1 MSKSNKPTRF
11 RANYFQ
17 SFQEAGAA
25 RTASQA
31 VSVDGSKRDRSI
43 PRRPLLWLVAALLF
57 TLPPMLGSLVSW
69 VPSVFLV
76 ALAMKFWME
85 PRGYRL
91 RFAALKLLLATAA
104 LFAIFASYGS
114 LKGVEPGISLLVVL
128 VALKVLE
135 AHTAREFQVMV
146 LMGWVLCLCGFFLS
160 QEFEIALS
168 LLIAFALLLVALI
181 QFHRGSAPGALWPP
195 LGTAGKILLQ
205 AAPLVVFLF
214 ISFPRINTGLR
225 FDLRAGSSAKTG
237 FSERLAPGNIAAL
250 ANSSDIAF
258 RAEFPGRTTMPPGP
272 MYWRGAVMW
281 HCDGL
286 EWRAPYVPVSI
297 TRSARQFPR
306 VNTIR
311 QRITLAPHGARW
323 MFALDRPFEV
333 PSGAILARGDYL
345 WSVQTIRKARRYE
358 VVSSLG
364 TSGKDLTQ
372 GERSEALEVPPW
384 ISPAVRELAQSWAT
398 PSSTPRAVVNSALQ
412 FFQAQG
418 FRYSLSPGEYRRN
431 DLEQFLFH
439 RRIGFCEHYAA
450 SFATLMR
457 LAGIPARV
465 VVGYLGGE
473 YNDLGHF
480 FLVRQA
486 DTHAWCEVWLPESGW
501 TRVDPTTAVAPGRA
515 SLDLNSFL
523 ERDIAS
529 GQMEAR
535 QSALVA
541 KLARS
546 RLVTNLRLAL
556 ETLSYEWDTRVLAFD
571 ADVQEV
577 MLDSIGL
584 ANRGPF
590 VLIIEILIVAV
601 ALLVIYFGWMQLR
614 TRSRAD
620 RVKVLYERFCQKA
633 ARLGV
638 QRDPWE
644 GPTDFSNR
652 AAQLLPNESK
662 RIREISN
669 TYVALR
675 YAPEPAS
682 IVLDKFTKVVRAFA
696 VRR

>member
-1 MSKSNKPTRF
+1 
-11 RANYFQ
+11 
-17 SFQEAGAA
+17 
-25 RTASQA
+25 
-31 VSVDGSKRDRSI
+31 
-43 PRRPLLWLVAALLF
+43 
-57 TLPPMLGSLVSW
+57 
-69 VPSVFLV
+69 
-76 ALAMKFWME
+76 MKFWME

-91 RFAALKLLLATAA
+91 RFAMLKLMLAALA

-114 LKGVEPGISLLVVL
+114 LKGIEPGISLLVVL
-128 VALKVLE
+128 VSLKVLE

-160 QEFEIALS
+160 QDFVIALS
-168 LLIAFALLLVALI
+168 ILTAFTLLLVALI
-181 QFHRGSAPGALWPP
+181 QFYRGSSPGAFWPP
-195 LGTAGKILLQ
+195 LGTTCKILVQ
-205 AAPLVVFLF
+205 AAPLVVLLF
-214 ISFPRINTGLR
+214 VLFPRVNTGLR
-225 FDLRAGSSAKTG
+225 FDFRPNRLAGSG
-237 FSERLAPGNIAAL
+237 FSDRLSPGSIAAL

-258 RAEFPGRTTMPPGP
+258 RAEFPGGSATPPGS
-272 MYWRGAVMW
+272 MYWRGLVMW
-281 HCDGL
+281 HCDGM

-297 TRSARQFPR
+297 SRSARQFPR
-306 VNTIR
+306 GNAFR

-323 MFALDRPFEV
+323 MFALDRPFEI
-333 PSGAILARGDYL
+333 PPGAILARGDYL

-358 VVSSLG
+358 VVSSPG
-364 TSGKDLTQ
+364 ATGKELTP
-372 GERSEALEVPPW
+372 GERREALEIPSS

-398 PSSTPRAVVNSALQ
+398 QNSNPRAIVNSALQ

-418 FRYSLSPGEYRRN
+418 FRYSLTPGEYGKN
-431 DLEQFLFH
+431 GLEQFLFH

-480 FLVRQA
+480 VLVRQA

-523 ERDIAS
+523 ERRIAS

-535 QSALVA
+535 RSAFLTQ
-541 KLARS
+541 LARS
-546 RLVTNLRLAL
+546 ALFTNARLAL
-556 ETLSYEWDTRVLAFD
+556 ETLSYEWDTRLLAFD

-577 MLDSIGL
+577 LLDSMGL
-584 ANRGPF
+584 ANRGPL
-590 VLIIEILIVAV
+590 VLIIEILIVAI

-620 RVKVLYERFCQKA
+620 RVKLLYERFCQKA

-644 GPTDFSNR
+644 GPSDFSRR

-662 RIREISN
+662 RIRQISD
-669 TYVALR
+669 TYIALR
-675 YAPEPAS
+675 YAPEPAGV
-682 IVLDKFTKVVRAFA
+682 VLDKFAREVNAFA

>member
-1 MSKSNKPTRF
+1 MSMSM
-11 RANYFQ
+11 
-17 SFQEAGAA
+17 
-25 RTASQA
+25 
-31 VSVDGSKRDRSI
+31 SVSKRDRSI
-43 PRRPLLWLVAALLF
+43 PRRPLLWLAAALLF
-57 TLPPMLGSLVSW
+57 TLPPMFGSLVRW
-69 VPSVFLV
+69 VPWVFLL
-76 ALAMKFWME
+76 ALALKFWME

-91 RFAALKLLLATAA
+91 RFATLKLLLAAAA
-104 LFAIFASYGS
+104 LLAIFASYGS

-160 QEFEIALS
+160 QDFEIALS
-168 LLIAFALLLVALI
+168 LLTAFALLLVALI
-181 QFHRGSAPGALWPP
+181 QFHRGSSTGAFWPP
-195 LGTAGKILLQ
+195 LGTTCKILLQ
-205 AAPLVVFLF
+205 AAPLVVLLF
-214 ISFPRINTGLR
+214 VLFPRINTGLR
-225 FDLRAGSSAKTG
+225 VDFRAFGSANTG
-237 FSERLAPGNIAAL
+237 FSDRLSPGSIAAL
-250 ANSSDIAF
+250 ASSSEIAF
-258 RAEFPGRTTMPPGP
+258 RAEFPGRTTAPPGSL
-272 MYWRGAVMW
+272 YWRGAVMW

-297 TRSARQFPR
+297 TSSDRGTRQLPRS
-306 VNTIR
+306 NTIR
-311 QRITLAPHGARW
+311 QRITLTPHGARW

-333 PSGAILARGDYL
+333 PPGAILARGDYL

-364 TSGKDLTQ
+364 AAGKELTP
-372 GERSEALEVPPW
+372 GERREALELPPW
-384 ISPAVRELAQSWAT
+384 ISPAVRELAQSWT
-398 PSSTPRAVVNSALQ
+398 TQNSNPRAIVNSALQ
-412 FFQAQG
+412 FFQTQG

-457 LAGIPARV
+457 LAGLPARV

-480 FLVRQA
+480 LLVRQA

-523 ERDIAS
+523 ERGIAS
-529 GQMEAR
+529 GQMEGR
-535 QSALVA
+535 RSALVT

-546 RLVTNLRLAL
+546 ALVTDARLAL
-556 ETLSYEWDTRVLAFD
+556 ETLSYEWDTRLLAFD

-577 MLDSIGL
+577 LLDSIGL
-584 ANRGPF
+584 ANRGSF
-590 VLIIEILIVAV
+590 LLIIEILIVAV

-620 RVKVLYERFCQKA
+620 QVKALYERFCRKA
-633 ARLGV
+633 VRLGV

-644 GPTDFSNR
+644 GPSDFASR
-652 AAQLLPNESK
+652 AALLLPNESE
-662 RIREISN
+662 RIRQISN
-669 TYVALR
+669 TYIALR
-675 YAPEPAS
+675 YAPEPAG
-682 IVLDKFTKVVRAFA
+682 VALDGFAKEVRAFA

>member
-1 MSKSNKPTRF
+1 MSMSK
-11 RANYFQ
+11 
-17 SFQEAGAA
+17 G
-25 RTASQA
+25 
-31 VSVDGSKRDRSI
+31 GSKRDRSI
-43 PRRPLLWLVAALLF
+43 PRRPLLWLAAALLF
-57 TLPPMLGSLVSW
+57 TLPPMFGSLVSW
-69 VPSVFLV
+69 VPWVFLL

-91 RFAALKLLLATAA
+91 RLATLKLLLAAAA
-104 LFAIFASYGS
+104 LLAIFASYGS

-160 QEFEIALS
+160 QDFEIALS
-168 LLIAFALLLVALI
+168 LLTAFALLLVALI
-181 QFHRGSAPGALWPP
+181 QFHRGSSPGAFWPP
-195 LGTAGKILLQ
+195 LRTTCKILLQ
-205 AAPLVVFLF
+205 AAPLVVLLF
-214 ISFPRINTGLR
+214 VLFPRINTGLR
-225 FDLRAGSSAKTG
+225 FDFRANRSANTG
-237 FSERLAPGNIAAL
+237 FSDRLSPGSIAAL

-258 RAEFPGRTTMPPGP
+258 RAEFPGRTSTPPGS

-297 TRSARQFPR
+297 TSRGRGTEELSRGNA
-306 VNTIR
+306 IR

-333 PSGAILARGDYL
+333 PPGAILARGDYL

-358 VVSSLG
+358 VVSSLRAA
-364 TSGKDLTQ
+364 GKELTP
-372 GERSEALEVPPW
+372 GERREALEVPPW
-384 ISPAVRELAQSWAT
+384 ISPAVRELAQSWT
-398 PSSTPRAVVNSALQ
+398 TQNSNPRTVVNSALK

-418 FRYSLSPGEYRRN
+418 FRYSLSPGEYRKN

-486 DTHAWCEVWLPESGW
+486 DTHAWCEVWLADSGW

-523 ERDIAS
+523 ERGAS
-529 GQMEAR
+529 GQIDAR
-535 QSALVA
+535 RSALVT

-546 RLVTNLRLAL
+546 ALFTDVRLAL
-556 ETLSYEWDTRVLAFD
+556 ETLSYEWDTRLLAFD

-577 MLDSIGL
+577 LLDSIGL
-584 ANRGPF
+584 ANRGSF

-614 TRSRAD
+614 TRSRGD
-620 RVKVLYERFCQKA
+620 RVKALYERFCRKA

-644 GPTDFSNR
+644 GPSDFSSR
-652 AAQLLPNESK
+652 AALSLPNESE

-669 TYVALR
+669 TYIVLR
-675 YAPEPAS
+675 YAPEPAGGA
-682 IVLDKFTKVVRAFA
+682 LDKFVKEVRAFA
-696 VRR
+696 VHR